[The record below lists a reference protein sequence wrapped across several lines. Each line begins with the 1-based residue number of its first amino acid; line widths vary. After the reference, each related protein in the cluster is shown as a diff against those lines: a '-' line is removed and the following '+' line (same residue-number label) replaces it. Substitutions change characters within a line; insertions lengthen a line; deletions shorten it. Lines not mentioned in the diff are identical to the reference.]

1 MVAVKPKKRKPKPKK
16 HFKFPDTGT
25 QYIDSLGRQLEKV
38 YENSNLKGIETR
50 HTYFDYCC
58 RFVKAIAVEYRIKDI
73 KNIQDKHL
81 KWYAET
87 LLAEGQSPKTVKN
100 ALSAIRYMHKV
111 NPKSVYELADPTEF
125 NKSLNIPSTPDG
137 RVDRAWTPEEV
148 ERGIKLARTLQR
160 PEIAEIIRFMDATGC
175 RLNEAATIRR
185 SHLEEALRTGYLFL
199 TNTKGGRPRAV
210 PLDEEALALCR
221 ELTQK
226 AERGAYVFVPPGQKV
241 HKYKKSVQD
250 FINRHREKIQE
261 EGRGKSAREVINGR
275 AGISAHGIRHK
286 YAREEYE
293 SLISGRSRKEA
304 EREVAERLGHGRPE
318 VTRIYTSTAHKLKRK
333 TKEA

>member
-1 MVAVKPKKRKPKPKK
+1 MAAVKPKKRKPKPKK

-81 KWYAET
+81 RWYAEK

-100 ALSAIRYMHKV
+100 ALSAIRFTHKI
-111 NPKSVYELADPTEF
+111 NPKSVHELAESTEF
-125 NKSLNIPSTPDG
+125 NKSLSIPSTPDG
-137 RVDRAWTPEEV
+137 RVDRAWTPEEID
-148 ERGIKLARTLQR
+148 RGVKLARTLKR
-160 PEIAEIIRFMDATGC
+160 PEIANIIRFMDQTGC
-175 RLNEAATIRR
+175 RLDEAATIRR
-185 SHLEEALRTGYLFL
+185 THLEEALRTGELRL
-199 TNTKGGRPRAV
+199 VNTKGRRLRFV
-210 PLDEEALALCR
+210 PLSEEALALCR
-221 ELTQK
+221 ELAK
-226 AERGAYVFVPPGQKV
+226 PVERGAYVFVPEGQKV

-261 EGRGKSAREVINGR
+261 KGRGKSAHEIVNGR
-275 AGISAHGIRHK
+275 AGISAHGVRHK

-318 VTRIYTSTAHKLKRK
+318 VTRIYTSTAHKLRK
-333 TKEA
+333 TK